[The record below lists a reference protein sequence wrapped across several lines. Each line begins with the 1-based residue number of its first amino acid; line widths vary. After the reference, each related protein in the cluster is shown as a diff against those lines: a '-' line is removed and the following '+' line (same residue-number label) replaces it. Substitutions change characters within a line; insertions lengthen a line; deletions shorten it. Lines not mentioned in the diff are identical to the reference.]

1 MYLCLGRR
9 EPIAD
14 GQVTS
19 FFLQFWSMDR
29 VIIHSL
35 SVCLSA
41 WRAMQNEENSRDG
54 EVVIGLISNLLCE
67 LV

>member
-14 GQVTS
+14 GQITS
-19 FFLQFWSMDR
+19 FFLQFWGLDM

-35 SVCLSA
+35 SVCLPGGQCKMKKTVETA
-41 WRAMQNEENSRDG
+41 K
-54 EVVIGLISNLLCE
+54 L
-67 LV
+67 